1 MLVEDMEIIMSCL
14 RERRRWIEVDLDL
27 NFHQGSKPTELRL
40 ELARVN
46 AEISKRCWNRLLIRA
61 AARAFAGGKQ

>member
-1 MLVEDMEIIMSCL
+1 MLVEDMEIIMGCL

-27 NFHQGSKPTELRL
+27 AFHLSERRAALRL